1 MAARPSVSECCKL
14 LQIEKDCSDRGAIE
28 KAYKARALACHPD
41 KGGDA
46 ESFKRLQ
53 DAHRVM
59 LRHAHQTQ
67 WATSSSAYGAGL
79 PTEAL
84 KIQDVNAF
92 RL

>member
-1 MAARPSVSECCKL
+1 MAGRPSVAESCKL
-14 LQIEKDCSDRGAIE
+14 LQIEKDCSDRKVIE
-28 KAYKARALACHPD
+28 KAFRDRALACHPD

-46 ESFKRLQ
+46 EAFKRLQ